1 MNLLKVLAAGTA
13 LLALAA
19 CEMPPEGISED
30 GRAFFDEAV
39 TSINCRIVDE
49 GDIAAVMFQTGLSR
63 EQVLELMGFR
73 VRSEDMV
80 PLEGGGYLLVTG
92 ECAQNA

>member
-19 CEMPPEGISED
+19 CEMPPEGTSEPD
-30 GRAFFDEAV
+30 LAFFDEAV
-39 TSINCRIVDE
+39 ASIQCRIVDE
-49 GDIAAVMFQTGLSR
+49 GDVSAVMFQTGMTR
-63 EQVLELMGFR
+63 EQVLEVMGFR